1 MNNIGLRKLTWNAGT
16 IFIGILLINLILIP
30 MIQDSNKVDGFPSR
44 NGPLSHISMD
54 KDLVI
59 DGDDDFDDYSNITGN
74 GTEDDPFLISGLD
87 MNEYSI
93 IVKNT
98 TSFFKISDIEWDT
111 SDNYRLVF
119 ENIYY
124 VRLEKMKIVSHKLIK
139 GINCTDIIIN
149 SSSFSTDIGDD
160 VIIFKDF
167 NHLSIRNSYFNH
179 TDVTWSLFK
188 CTSGNG
194 TVEFYDSYAYRFNIY
209 TDLKGTHTYKN
220 STFLN
225 SNLIPKTMDKNS
237 IISNNSFNFGRLQI
251 VSSISTYNYGIIEYN
266 TFNNCYDSLWISHIN
281 NINDTLSLQNNYF
294 NRCECGIRI
303 GSSHTNARIMI
314 RNNYFD
320 RCLCGISGS
329 GSSNVDLTGNIFT
342 NNSYYSISLRNS
354 YGYRIWKNIFINNG
368 GSNLV
373 EVQHGSG
380 LKANDW
386 NNTVIGNYWN
396 YHLSPDR
403 DRNGIVDIPFN
414 ITEKNRDFIPVAN
427 KNFDVHIPEI
437 EFISQSSGLVNR
449 SYNRIEWETYDEFG
463 IRWSECNLS
472 GSIYNV
478 TGIDVISVFLE
489 KGLYNITIQCIDK
502 NGLFNQKNIEL
513 EIDKTYPVLNFTTLS
528 DGYFIEYDPVPIQWD
543 IVEYFPVAKQ
553 NFTIDGKKTT
563 LSNET
568 RSINLDLEEGPHSIS
583 ITLTDDLGF
592 EITES
597 VDFIVDRN
605 APSIELKG
613 LSPGSELSSRT
624 VNFDCRIL
632 EIVGLD
638 YVRYRFDEEDW
649 VFEDE
654 NFSVERVLDEGS
666 HVFRIEAMDEAGH
679 LSELEIPFEIS
690 NEDLVE
696 VLSPENGTVFN
707 TDTIDLEWTYGGKFL
722 WSEAFLRLGADKEFF
737 SIGTSYE
744 YEMDFPEDGEYL
756 VTLRLVDEVGNYIQ
770 SDFLVIK
777 DTKDPTVGFLDAD
790 EINHINTWKFDLN
803 WNAVDDYGIDHY
815 ELRVDEK
822 DWDNRGLETTRE
834 VGLTEGEHTITIRAY
849 DLAGNM
855 DEAQISVIV
864 DVTPP
869 ELEFDEMDVFT
880 STSIEIEWK
889 ANDLYGIKN
898 MFITI
903 GDMKQKEVTGM
914 DSYSVIL
921 NQDGIFDVILN
932 ATDLAGNLE
941 TITTTIVVDT
951 TEPRAIWKDTSI
963 EITNETDLKLEWEI
977 DEDVGIQSLYLTID
991 GNKIDLDENDT
1002 FHTLDLEDGTHSIS
1016 LTVIDIGGWQ
1026 YTLDYPHDILVDSTP
1041 PTFQFDSKEIGTDGK
1056 AVIQWT
1062 VSDDGNGLTVMVSVD
1077 GENYIE
1083 VPGTSYTTG
1092 FLPPGDHTIQLTIM
1106 DSAGNQVDETWTFTI
1121 EEEKD
1126 EESGGSGGFI
1136 AVIILIA
1143 VVLIIGI
1150 IGAVIFIFKKKE
1162 KEPEEKQDAKVTV
1175 PSGPPGIGSKKVDN
1189 NMLKAPPVNQ
1199 MRELPAAGPKED
1211 EIPTDNQ

>member
-1 MNNIGLRKLTWNAGT
+1 MRGTDRRKFSKNIKTILIGLLM
-16 IFIGILLINLILIP
+16 ISVVYSFINQNSIR
-30 MIQDSNKVDGFPSR
+30 VDGAHEKFGSS
-44 NGPLSHISMD
+44 NLSMD
-54 KDLVI
+54 EDLII
-59 DGDDDFDDYSNITGN
+59 DGDDDFGKYSQITGN
-74 GTEDDPFLISGLD
+74 GTEIDPYLISGLS
-87 MNEYSI
+87 MNGNKI
-93 IVKNT
+93 KVKNT
-98 TSFFKISDIEWDT
+98 SDFFTISRISWGQGTGKRMEFQNNT
-111 SDNYRLVF
+111 HIKMDNISLDSNKLF
-119 ENIYY
+119 EGIGCLD
-124 VRLEKMKIVSHKLIK
+124 LEIVSCNFSATLDSEVVVFQNLSFLKF
-139 GINCTDIIIN
+139 IN
-149 SSSFSTDIGDD
+149 SSIVNTNNQIKPEVHFYGDGGGVVIDNSSFKNMDIYPTINGTHLVENCTFDNSYIWCHVKTFDSVIKYNNFINSEIQLNDYYSGEIYNNTFRTGMRGIHVFGADKTKNLTIIRDNSFSLCTHGIR
-160 VIIFKDF
+160 
-167 NHLSIRNSYFNH
+167 LSYSRNYEIRGNTFSN
-179 TDVTWSLFK
+179 
-188 CTSGNG
+188 CTS
-194 TVEFYDSYAYRFNIY
+194 FAIYLRWSRDNIIWRN
-209 TDLKGTHTYKN
+209 K
-220 STFLN
+220 F
-225 SNLIPKTMDKNS
+225 
-237 IISNNSFNFGRLQI
+237 
-251 VSSISTYNYGIIEYN
+251 
-266 TFNNCYDSLWISHIN
+266 FNNN
-281 NINDTLSLQNNYF
+281 
-294 NRCECGIRI
+294 I
-303 GSSHTNARIMI
+303 GSTGCQA
-314 RNNYFD
+314 D
-320 RCLCGISGS
+320 VLLSG
-329 GSSNVDLTGNIFT
+329 NE
-342 NNSYYSISLRNS
+342 
-354 YGYRIWKNIFINNG
+354 K
-368 GSNLV
+368 
-373 EVQHGSG
+373 
-380 LKANDW
+380 NDW
-386 NNTVIGNYWN
+386 DWNGMGNYWN
-396 YHLSPDR
+396 DHTSPDVGG
-403 DRNGIVDIPFN
+403 DGIVDETYN
-414 ITEKNRDFIPVAN
+414 ITDYNQDDFSLTNPE
-427 KNFDVHIPEI
+427 FDIIKPKV
-437 EFISQSSGLVNR
+437 EFLSHSSGPIER
-449 SYNRIEWETYDEFG
+449 SYNRFHWYAEDDYG
-463 IRWSECNLS
+463 IKKLELNDTQGLIHDVKDN
-472 GSIYNV
+472 GSISYYLEEGTYNL
-478 TGIDVISVFLE
+478 TLKATDE
-489 KGLYNITIQCIDK
+489 
-502 NGLFNQKNIEL
+502 NGLFNFEYLEL
-513 EIDKTYPVLNFTTLS
+513 ELYETNPVINFTTIM
-528 DGYFIEYDPVPIQWD
+528 DGYYIEYDPVPVQWD
-543 IVEYFPVAKQ
+543 IDEYFPVVKQ
-553 NFTIDGKKTT
+553 NLTIDGAKST
-563 LSNET
+563 LDNEE
-568 RSINLDLEEGPHSIS
+568 REKNLDLEEGPHSLS
-583 ITLTDDLGF
+583 LTLTDDLGLK
-592 EITES
+592 ITET

-605 APSIELKG
+605 PPLIELSG
-613 LSPGSELSSRT
+613 PTSGSVISTSS
-624 VNFDCRIL
+624 VKFNCSIF
-632 EIVGLD
+632 EVVGLES
-638 YVRYRFDEEDW
+638 VRYRFNDKDW

-666 HVFRIEAMDEAGH
+666 HVFRIEALDGAGH
-679 LSELEIPFEIS
+679 LSELEITFKIS

-707 TDTIDLEWTYGGKFL
+707 KDTIDLEWTYGKKFL

-777 DTKDPTVGFLDAD
+777 DTKDPTVGFLNAD
-790 EINHINTWKFDLN
+790 EINHINTWKFGLN

-834 VGLTEGEHTITIRAY
+834 AGLTEGEHTITIRAY

-889 ANDLYGIKN
+889 ANDLYGIEN
-898 MFITI
+898 MFLTI
-903 GDMKQKEVTGM
+903 GDLKPNDVTYK
-914 DSYSVIL
+914 DSYSVVL

-991 GNKIDLDENDT
+991 GNKIDLDGNDT
-1002 FHTLDLEDGTHSIS
+1002 SYIADLEDGTHSIS
-1016 LTVIDIGGWQ
+1016 LTVVDIGGWQ

-1041 PTFQFDSKEIGTDGK
+1041 PTFQFDSKEICTDGK

-1092 FLPPGDHTIQLTIM
+1092 SLPPGDHTIQLIIM

-1199 MRELPAAGPKED
+1199 MRELPAAGSIPDQNKID
-1211 EIPTDNQ
+1211 ERKG